1 MTAATSH
8 TSPARTAAAQRR
20 IHRGGAIL
28 AAMALNAVLWGIAS
42 LFGADFVLTDP
53 SGTGVVTLFVAVIFT
68 AIFGLLGWGLLAVL
82 ERFTGRR
89 ASAIWTGVAIAVA
102 LLSIVPIFLEG
113 ASTATRVALT
123 VLHLAVAV
131 VLVPAFRLDRNA
143 R

>member
-8 TSPARTAAAQRR
+8 TGPVRSAVAQRR
-20 IHRGGAIL
+20 LHRGGAIV

-42 LFGADFVLTDP
+42 LLGTDFLLTDSMGSAVISLP
-53 SGTGVVTLFVAVIFT
+53 IAVIFT
-68 AIFGLLGWGLLAVL
+68 GVFGLLGWGLLALL
-82 ERFTGRR
+82 ERFTGR
-89 ASAIWTGVAIAVA
+89 AVAIWTGVAVAVA

-123 VLHLAVAV
+123 VLHLAVAA
-131 VLVPAFRLDRNA
+131 VLVPAFRLDR

>member
-53 SGTGVVTLFVAVIFT
+53 TGTGVVTLFVAVIFT

-82 ERFTGRR
+82 ERFTRR
-89 ASAIWTGVAIAVA
+89 AAAIWTGVAIAVA